1 VPQISDKLNL
11 VIEKSLRLNPAG
23 RITAGEIERILND
36 HHAKHALKGNKG
48 SLKIEWNRKNTFI
61 AGGVLMFIIVMV
73 LILVQP
79 AGENKGQN
87 VKKEEQAA
95 TETQKLMISSPNAP
109 NAYIVFPDGSTKKLP
124 YEING
129 SEGQNFQFTIQAEG
143 YVSREIEVPITTR
156 RKSYEYNLEKITE

>member
-1 VPQISDKLNL
+1 
-11 VIEKSLRLNPAG
+11 
-23 RITAGEIERILND
+23 
-36 HHAKHALKGNKG
+36 
-48 SLKIEWNRKNTFI
+48 
-61 AGGVLMFIIVMV
+61 
-73 LILVQP
+73 
-79 AGENKGQN
+79 
-87 VKKEEQAA
+87 
-95 TETQKLMISSPNAP
+95 MISSPNAP